1 MKQFLLNK
9 VFSLY
14 QRIFARRF
22 FARWNRL
29 LFQLSLRG
37 LGVLNYGS
45 DRLTGERDF
54 LQRFAARRGPLVVLD
69 VGANEGQYASTLKT
83 LAPAA
88 IIYAFEPHPRTY
100 ERLEDRAQEHK
111 FTAINLACGSKPDR
125 LTLYDY
131 QDHPQGSQHASL
143 HQGVIEQIHQ
153 GVAATWNVEV
163 ITIDDFL
170 KQERLDNV
178 DLLKIDTEGHEY
190 EVLLGAR
197 EAIARRSIEII
208 HIEFNEMNV
217 ISRVFC
223 RDFCQLLQDYDF
235 YRMLPDGLLPLGA
248 YTALTWELF
257 AYQNLVA
264 ILRGHKQENA

>member
-1 MKQFLLNK
+1 MKNWFANLLS
-9 VFSLY
+9 VTY

-45 DRLTGERDF
+45 SKSTGEAHF
-54 LQRFAARRGPLVVLD
+54 LRTVAKEPGPIVVLD
-69 VGANEGQYASTLKT
+69 VGAHEGAYAGELGA

-88 IIYAFEPHPRTY
+88 EIYAFEPHPKTY
-100 ERLEDRAQEHK
+100 ERLRERAEQQR
-111 FTAINLACGSKPDR
+111 FAAYNVACGRSPGR

-131 QDHPQGSQHASL
+131 LDNPDGSQHASV
-143 HQGVIEQIHQ
+143 HRDVIERIHH
-153 GVAATWNVEV
+153 GAATSWDVEV
-163 ITIDDFL
+163 IALDDFIEQHGL
-170 KQERLDNV
+170 KQIN
-178 DLLKIDTEGHEY
+178 LLKIDTEGHEY
-190 EVLLGAR
+190 EVLLGSR
-197 EAIARRSIEII
+197 RAIERGMIDAV

-223 RDFCQLLQDYDF
+223 RDFYELLRDYDF
-235 YRMLPDGLLPLGA
+235 FRMLPDGLLAMGP
-248 YTALTWELF
+248 YWPITCELF

-264 ILRGHKQENA
+264 IRRKHGRPHA